1 MTKSNQLLITFRS
14 RNDLLHSNKIF
25 LDLYYPQNEQMQR
38 LSEQNNMLNLNVIR
52 DLQFMQLSLQRE
64 KPRHITNRNLKQEM
78 FKLKVKIEAPNSLTW
93 MIFHLIKNCGNQK

>member
-1 MTKSNQLLITFRS
+1 MNKVSTNCGLT
-14 RNDLLHSNKIF
+14 NYNHLLHSNEIF

-64 KPRHITNRNLKQEM
+64 KPRHITIRNLKQEIY
-78 FKLKVKIEAPNSLTW
+78 KLKVKVEAPNSLTW

>member
-1 MTKSNQLLITFRS
+1 MALLITFRS
-14 RNDLLHSNKIF
+14 RNHLLHSNKIF

-93 MIFHLIKNCGNQK
+93 MIFRLIKNCRNQI